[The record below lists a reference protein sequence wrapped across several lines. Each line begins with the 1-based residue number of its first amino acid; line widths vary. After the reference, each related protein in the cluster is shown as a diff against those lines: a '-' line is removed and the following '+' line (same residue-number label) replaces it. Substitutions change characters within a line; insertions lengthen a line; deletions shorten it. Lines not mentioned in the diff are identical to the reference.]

1 MMKMRMAMVIIVVMT
16 LIWFSADHRPP
27 TSNQPSDISC
37 HFQITHDFT
46 QRTWIE
52 FKISLP
58 KVKKFFLLTY
68 TFWVDSSYRG
78 IGRNRIWFGTKFSM
92 ILLLFICSS
101 AWMEAAATINICL
114 LFFCPHSVIAQVLE
128 VLEGS
133 SRLSQPWTTVTWR
146 QFLSFHLNSTKV
158 FVLVFTSCCSSS
170 A

>member
-1 MMKMRMAMVIIVVMT
+1 MEFKT
-16 LIWFSADHRPP
+16 LKLDTLEIL
-27 TSNQPSDISC
+27 
-37 HFQITHDFT
+37 
-46 QRTWIE
+46 RTWECFEFNELHIVECVEYDNRRTSIE
-52 FKISLP
+52 
-58 KVKKFFLLTY
+58 VKRFFLLVY
-68 TFWVDSSYRG
+68 SFWVDSCYRG
-78 IGRNRIWFGTKFSM
+78 IGRNRIRFASKFSM

-101 AWMEAAATINICL
+101 AWMEAEAAINICL